1 MKPIITALIID
12 DEPLAIKRLQRLLKP
27 YSAEIEIIAEA
38 LNGEQG
44 LQMVE
49 QHKPDLIFLDIE
61 MPVLNGFEMLK
72 RVKHIPKVIFTTAF
86 EEYSIKAFE
95 ENSIDYLL
103 KPIEPER
110 LEKAVQKLQR
120 LSKTDASVSAEQIQ
134 TMINTL
140 NQKKQFKSIPVKIG
154 DKILLIKP
162 EQISFFEAKD
172 KYVNIVTDENIE
184 YLIDFTLSSLEEKL
198 PTTFMRVHRAFII
211 NCDKIKEIHKSD
223 SSSFIIL
230 LKDKMNTK
238 IYSGRSYNENI
249 RSLFDL

>member
-1 MKPIITALIID
+1 MKPIFKAIIID
-12 DEPLAIKRLQRLLKP
+12 DEPLAIKRLQRLLNH
-27 YSAEIEIIAEA
+27 YSTEIEIVAEA

-44 LQMVE
+44 LQIVE
-49 QHKPDLIFLDIE
+49 QHHPDLIFLDVE

-72 RVKHIPKVIFTTAF
+72 RLQHIPKVIFTTAF
-86 EEYSIKAFE
+86 EEYSLKAFE

-110 LEKAVQKLQR
+110 LEKAIQKLKR
-120 LSKTDASVSAEQIQ
+120 LNKTDASISAEQIH
-134 TMINTL
+134 TMINAL
-140 NQKKQFKSIPVKIG
+140 SLKKQFKSIPVKIG

-162 EQISFFEAKD
+162 EQISYFEAKD

-184 YLIDFTLSSLEEKL
+184 YLTDFTLSSLEEKL
-198 PTTFMRVHRAFII
+198 PESFMRVHRAFII
-211 NCDKIKEIHKSD
+211 NFDKIKEIHKGD

-230 LKDKMNTK
+230 LKDKLNTK

-249 RSLFDL
+249 RTLFDL